1 MNKKNVILVSAL
13 AVFAAALGAL
23 YLFVLNKQ
31 KQPEEEKKPDY
42 YTIREINTESIDRI
56 TLKTEGF
63 DGGFRLKDGTWI
75 NEEDES
81 FPVKQETMNLMVS
94 IVLAHLNA
102 FEKVENPPASEDF
115 GFTNPSAVL
124 TAYAGS
130 NSLLTLKIG
139 KAIPTRD
146 RYYAMVDGDES
157 IYIVSDN
164 YYKYIV
170 KDRTDFLVDINMP
183 AIEDRDLLRE
193 ISVSGEGITPFH
205 VVYDAANPYDYSEN
219 GMYGWYFEAPF
230 TSCVNANIYDD
241 AWFEKLEYFTF
252 VSYDKLVAY
261 RPGSYGK
268 YGLDNPWATIYVRY
282 ADKYGREDYSYKLFL
297 GNKAEDGS
305 YYARLESLEWV
316 FLIGADKVALRTETD
331 AFSLCYKTVF
341 FPKDSALDSIKITA
355 GSKTWDF
362 VNTHADSDIAVY
374 TLNDR
379 KLSDSELSKLGN
391 EILTLKYSGMAPED
405 ATGDV
410 IMTINTSVADKQKL
424 KDLEIEFHKYT
435 DSVHLVTVNGITE
448 FTMDVRQVDAFLAWL
463 ETMK

>member
-1 MNKKNVILVSAL
+1 MNKKNVIMVSAL
-13 AVFAAALGAL
+13 AVFAALLGVL
-23 YLFVLNKQ
+23 YLVVLNKQ
-31 KQPEEEKKPDY
+31 KQPPEEKKPDY

-63 DGGFRLKDGTWI
+63 DGSFRFQNGTWV

-81 FPVKQETMNLMVS
+81 FPVKQETLNLMVS

-102 FEKVENPPASEDF
+102 FEKVDNPPASEDF
-115 GFTNPSAVL
+115 GFQNPTAVL

-130 NSLLTLKIG
+130 NSLLTLKVG
-139 KAIPTRD
+139 KRVPTMD
-146 RYYAMVDGDES
+146 RYYAMVDGDDS

-164 YYKYIV
+164 YYKYVV
-170 KDRTDFLVDINMP
+170 KDRTDFLLDIKMP
-183 AIEDRDLLRE
+183 EIADRDLLRE
-193 ISVSGEGITPFH
+193 ISVSGEGLTPFH
-205 VVYDAANPYDYSEN
+205 VVYDADNPYDYSEN

-241 AWFEKLEYFTF
+241 AWFEKLDYFTF

-261 RPGSYGK
+261 RPASYGK

-316 FLIGADKVALRTETD
+316 FQIGADKVASRTQTD
-331 AFSLCYKTVF
+331 AFALCYKTVF
-341 FPKDSALDSIKITA
+341 FPKDSALDGIKFTA
-355 GSKTWDF
+355 GGKTWDF
-362 VNTHADSDIAVY
+362 VNTHKDNEVAVY

-379 KLSDSELSKLGN
+379 TLSDTELSKLGN
-391 EILTLKYSGMAPED
+391 KILTLKYSGMAPE
-405 ATGDV
+405 AEVSDV
-410 IMTINTSVADKQKL
+410 VMTINTSVTDKQKR
-424 KDLEIEFHKYT
+424 KDLEIVFYRYT
-435 DSVHLVTVNGITE
+435 DSVHLVSVNGVTE
-448 FTMDVRQVDAFLAWL
+448 FTMDVRLVDAFLEYL